1 MHAVV
6 IQSLEEYLAGALEPA
21 SHREIEAHL
30 NVCASC
36 REEIRSMQEVSQMF
50 LTLRSDEVVERSG
63 SFFAGVIQKVEAQK
77 PEPAYG
83 GLFGLDLTFARR
95 LAFASLLT
103 LAVLGSYLVSREA
116 NYSAGFSPEAVMAQQ
131 ESPSFDS
138 GPAQDNML
146 VTLTAYEH

>member
-6 IQSLEEYLAGALEPA
+6 IQSLEEYLADALEPA
-21 SHREIEAHL
+21 AQREVEAHL
-30 NVCASC
+30 NICASC

-50 LTLRSDEVVERSG
+50 LTLRSDEAVDASG
-63 SFFAGVIQKVEAQK
+63 SFFAGIMQHIEAQK
-77 PEPAYG
+77 PAPSLT
-83 GLFGLDLTFARR
+83 GLFNLDLAFARR

-103 LAVLGSYLVSREA
+103 LAVLGSYLVSREVD
-116 NYSAGFSPEAVMAQQ
+116 YTAGVSPEAVMAQQ
-131 ESPSFDS
+131 ESPSFDM

>member
-6 IQSLEEYLAGALEPA
+6 IQSLEEYLAGALEPVA
-21 SHREIEAHL
+21 QREIEAHL
-30 NVCASC
+30 NICASC

-50 LTLRSDEVVERSG
+50 LTLRSDEALESSG
-63 SFFAGVIQKVEAQK
+63 RFFAGVIQHVEAQK
-77 PEPAYG
+77 PAPSLSS
-83 GLFGLDLTFARR
+83 LFNLDLVFARR
-95 LAFASLLT
+95 LVFASLLT

-116 NYSAGFSPEAVMAQQ
+116 DYSVGVSPEAVMAQQ
-131 ESPSFDS
+131 ESPSFDN